1 MREKSMR
8 DCRGDDMRRLQ
19 DLSDSEKDSFVI
31 EMAEIQSDATEK
43 VIKVADKYGISR
55 DETMKRFTLSLKIMT
70 VFGSF
75 ENCEISEEEANEK
88 LES

>member
-1 MREKSMR
+1 MRK
-8 DCRGDDMRRLQ
+8 LV

-75 ENCEISEEEANEK
+75 ENCEISEEEANANRG
-88 LES
+88 